1 MENDFTNSSL
11 IILIIFS
18 IYMWTK
24 LYKKK
29 EMYIWEMY
37 IWEMYIWEYIIYTY
51 IYLYMII
58 YNHFLSG
65 ILH

>member
-1 MENDFTNSSL
+1 
-11 IILIIFS
+11 
-18 IYMWTK
+18 MWTK